1 MPIIEAANLQLNKV
15 SFLYDKASFVKI
27 KRIIKYLVQLSFD
40 EKEKAGYWRIEGKL
54 GPEWMLSEYDA
65 LDASKASDWQ
75 RLFGEKNQ
83 LTNIM
88 AEHVWEHIP
97 DEETRLSNQNCYDWL
112 AKGGR
117 LRIAVPDG
125 NNPDKE
131 YIEWVR
137 VGGTGIGADDHK
149 ILYTYDVMKS
159 RLEKAGFRVELLEY
173 WDENGQFHSVDW
185 TDEGGHIRRSRRYDS
200 RNQNGKL
207 GYTSLIVDGVKD

>member
-1 MPIIEAANLQLNKV
+1 MLKKRKLAIGSSKV
-15 SFLYDKASFVKI
+15 
-27 KRIIKYLVQLSFD
+27 
-40 EKEKAGYWRIEGKL
+40 KL
-54 GPEWMLSEYDA
+54 GEGWILSEYDA

-75 RLFGEKNQ
+75 RLFGDGR
-83 LTNIM
+83 LTNIL

-117 LRIAVPDG
+117 IRIAVPDG

-137 VGGTGIGADDHK
+137 VGGSGIGADDHK

-173 WDENGQFHSVDW
+173 WDENGKFHYTDW
-185 TDEGGHIRRSRRYDS
+185 ALDGGKINRSRRYDP
-200 RNQNGKL
+200 RNQADKL
-207 GYTSLIVDGVKD
+207 GYTSLIVEGIKD

>member
-1 MPIIEAANLQLNKV
+1 MRLKGTLDIWFGVRVQGKRKLAIGSSKV
-15 SFLYDKASFVKI
+15 
-27 KRIIKYLVQLSFD
+27 
-40 EKEKAGYWRIEGKL
+40 KL
-54 GPEWMLSEYDA
+54 GKGWILSEYDA
-65 LDASKASDWQ
+65 LDASKVSDWQ
-75 RLFGEKNQ
+75 RLFGEER
-83 LTNIM
+83 LTNIL

-97 DEETRLSNQNCYDWL
+97 DEETRLSNQNCYDYL
-112 AKGGR
+112 QKGGR
-117 LRIAVPDG
+117 IRIAVPDG

-149 ILYTYDVMKS
+149 ILYTYDIMKS

-173 WDENGQFHSVDW
+173 WDENGEFHYTDW
-185 TDEGGHIRRSRRYDS
+185 TTDGGMIHRSRRYDP

>member
-1 MPIIEAANLQLNKV
+1 M
-15 SFLYDKASFVKI
+15 I
-27 KRIIKYLVQLSFD
+27 KHLLLRLKGSLDIWFNFHVLKKRKLAIGSSKVQL
-40 EKEKAGYWRIEGKL
+40 
-54 GPEWMLSEYDA
+54 GPGWILSEYDA

-83 LTNIM
+83 LTNIL

-117 LRIAVPDG
+117 MRIAVPDG

-137 VGGTGIGADDHK
+137 VGGSGIGADDHK

-173 WDENGQFHSVDW
+173 WDENGHFHYTDW
-185 TDEGGHIRRSRRYDS
+185 TLDGGKINRSRRYDP
-200 RNQNGKL
+200 RNQGDKL
-207 GYTSLIVDGVKD
+207 GYTSLIVDAVKD

>member
-1 MPIIEAANLQLNKV
+1 MIKHLLLRLKGSVEIRFNFHVLKKRKLTIG
-15 SFLYDKASFVKI
+15 SSKI
-27 KRIIKYLVQLSFD
+27 TLG
-40 EKEKAGYWRIEGKL
+40 KEWI
-54 GPEWMLSEYDA
+54 LSEYDA

-75 RLFGEKNQ
+75 RLFGDER
-83 LTNIM
+83 LTNIL

-112 AKGGR
+112 QKGGR

-137 VGGTGIGADDHK
+137 VGGTGVGADDHK
-149 ILYTYDVMKS
+149 ILYTYDVMKN

-173 WDENGQFHSVDW
+173 WDENGKFNYTDW
-185 TDEGGHIRRSRRYDS
+185 SLDGGMIHRSRRYDP
-200 RNQNGKL
+200 RNKDGKL
-207 GYTSLIVDGVKD
+207 GYTSLIVDAVKD

>member
-1 MPIIEAANLQLNKV
+1 MIKHLLLRLKGSLDIWFNFRLLKKRKLAIGASKV
-15 SFLYDKASFVKI
+15 NS
-27 KRIIKYLVQLSFD
+27 
-40 EKEKAGYWRIEGKL
+40 

-117 LRIAVPDG
+117 IRIAVPDG
-125 NNPDKE
+125 NNPDKD
-131 YIEWVR
+131 YIEHVR
-137 VGGTGIGADDHK
+137 VGGSGIGADDHK

-173 WDENGQFHSVDW
+173 WDENGQFHYVDW
-185 TDEGGHIRRSRRYDS
+185 TDEGGHIRRSRRYDP
-200 RNQNGKL
+200 RNQDGKL

>member
-1 MPIIEAANLQLNKV
+1 MMIKHIL
-15 SFLYDKASFVKI
+15 
-27 KRIIKYLVQLSFD
+27 KRIKSTLEIYFGFRVLKKRKLTIGAS
-40 EKEKAGYWRIEGKL
+40 RIKL
-54 GPEWMLSEYDA
+54 GKEWMLSEYDA

-75 RLFGEKNQ
+75 RFFGEGR
-83 LTNIM
+83 LTNIL

-97 DEETRLSNQNCYDWL
+97 DEETRLSNQNCYNYL
-112 AKGGR
+112 QKGGR

-137 VGGTGIGADDHK
+137 VGGSGLGADDHK

-159 RLEKAGFRVELLEY
+159 RLEKAGFKVELLEY
-173 WDENGQFHSVDW
+173 WDENGKFHYTDW
-185 TDEGGHIRRSRRYDS
+185 TTDGGMVDRSRRYDW
-200 RNQNGKL
+200 RNQDGKL